1 MEVSLPHV
9 APGDRLRVSAST
21 YVAWKQCPDR
31 ANARLLGEYGP
42 ETLPAFLG
50 NLAHRI
56 FSRHLTTGPV
66 RADRFDSACREEIG
80 ASLNRQMAGLGLK
93 PSTLAPV
100 IEEARRL
107 YERFAKLTA
116 DGLEASEMVLL
127 HKGEDGL
134 ELIGKV
140 DAVFRGDA
148 GGHRLVDW
156 KTGELGASEDQ
167 LMFYALLWALEK
179 GEPPVL
185 VEAVSVRT
193 GERRGAAPSAADLA
207 RVAEDVG
214 RLANGVRWARVGGD
228 RLPTRPGPWCRHCPI
243 LADCSEGGAVEAL
256 LAWGRR
262 GPG

>member
-1 MEVSLPHV
+1 
-9 APGDRLRVSAST
+9 LR
-21 YVAWKQCPDR
+21 
-31 ANARLLGEYGP
+31 GEFGP

-50 NLAHRI
+50 SLAHRI
-56 FSRHLTTGPV
+56 FNRHLTTGPV
-66 RADRFDSACREEIG
+66 PAELFETACKEEIG
-80 ASLNRQMAGLGLK
+80 AWLNPQMTGLGLK

-107 YERFAKLTA
+107 YERFAKLST
-116 DGLEASEMVLL
+116 DGLEASEKKLL
-127 HKGEDGL
+127 HKGEDDL
-134 ELIGKV
+134 ELHGRV

-167 LMFYALLWALEK
+167 LMFYALLWALEE

-193 GERRGAAPSAADLA
+193 GERCGATPTAADLQ
-207 RVAEDVG
+207 RVADDVG
-214 RLANGVRWARVGGD
+214 RLANEVRSARAGGD
-228 RLPTRPGPWCRHCPI
+228 GLGTRAGPWCRHCPI
-243 LADCSEGGAVEAL
+243 LGDCPEGEAAEAL
-256 LAWGRR
+256 LSWGRR